1 MRKNNFLFSLLF
13 SFILVCLVWSLSFN
27 LTINDNN
34 TGKEYKYAQN
44 VASESIMTVGL
55 YSDSNCGED
64 SKEVVLT
71 SDGVEC
77 TNSWDYDEPR
87 YLLID
92 LKKII
97 HVTD

>member
-55 YSDSNCGED
+55 YSASDCGED

-71 SDGVEC
+71 SDG
-77 TNSWDYDEPR
+77 R
-87 YLLID
+87 MFKFMGL
-92 LKKII
+92 
-97 HVTD
+97 